1 MRLDHDGCCEAALD
15 PLVLLLAIKPLAA
28 YVCGWLLQTSS
39 VTSLDVL
46 PQLKLVQMLLKIV
59 SCSANVV

>member
-1 MRLDHDGCCEAALD
+1 M
-15 PLVLLLAIKPLAA
+15 LLLAIKPLAA
-28 YVCGWLLQTSS
+28 YLCGWLLQTSS